1 MTTAD
6 LDLLCF
12 YLSSLSADALYS
24 LDERIHFELPKVR
37 GMPLTQAVSAIRVY
51 LEGIAVLKRR
61 LHCMAQIYCWLIA
74 LGAMRPWKL
83 YRCRYSKNPMKWVT
97 LINYMRGRSQ
107 EVCCTKKTW
116 KAWHTSLLIAVEGG
130 AYHELHC
137 FSAWNKMPCV
147 AIYQPP
153 HRPSELLGRSLLE
166 ALWEAVDSCIYWD
179 LDSAH
184 AAARQLLRER
194 LPSTAD
200 VGSFTPPTK
209 DHESQGEVTLDQVK
223 TMMLDSGNEMC
234 QQDTTVH
241 QI

>member
-37 GMPLTQAVSAIRVY
+37 GMPLTQAVSAIRFY

-61 LHCMAQIYCWLIA
+61 LRCMVQIYCWLMT

-83 YRCRYSKNPMKWVT
+83 YWCRYSKHPTKWVK
-97 LINYMRGRSQ
+97 LINYMRRGGQ

-116 KAWHTSLLIAVEGG
+116 RAWHTSMLIAVEGG

-137 FSAWNKMPCV
+137 FNARNKTPCV

-153 HRPSELLGRSLLE
+153 DRPSELLKRSLLE
-166 ALWEAVDSCIYWD
+166 ALWEAVDSCIYGD

-200 VGSFTPPTK
+200 VASFTRPTI
-209 DHESQGEVTLDQVK
+209 DHER
-223 TMMLDSGNEMC
+223 
-234 QQDTTVH
+234 
-241 QI
+241 